1 MAMYDV
7 GYGLSEWE
15 FYGQVMRQ
23 TFHEQKKFVSKH
35 MIRKNELNEGTLVKK
50 KRN

>member
-23 TFHEQKKFVSKH
+23 TFHEQKKICFP
-35 MIRKNELNEGTLVKK
+35 TYDKK
-50 KRN
+50 ERIE